1 MQEAQ
6 QSIVHNENDQQSLSW
21 LLSSSNYLKL
31 FKLEFKKE
39 KVEKSYQVN
48 SIDQN
53 KKFSIL
59 VSFAV
64 ILYQIVIGLIQY
76 FFFKDLSGA
85 IIEFVYSFVN
95 CLLLIKL
102 RKHFYIVQILQC
114 ICFLSFEVIFME
126 TFVMTRIYQ
135 NDRSD
140 DLQGYFF
147 TLGLLSMCLIYIL
160 ACALH
165 KWYYKALLVETAI
178 IHYTLRAN
186 SSIVKAF
193 TYYPIF
199 YVSIVLFF
207 ILFYMKEK
215 FERDLF
221 YKLYL
226 KREENKAFKDLLE
239 NTVPSSIF
247 VAKLRENNFSQPH
260 QGSSIKK
267 SVKQKINS
275 LFSFFKRNSQ
285 KKQTKLNEEQNNNTP
300 NQYDNAT
307 FPYPNNSKMKIVF
320 ANSHCKRKFA
330 TENLEFLQKNMNYLF
345 SQGSLAAVR
354 DNSQGSSEE
363 FRSKRKLS
371 SQTKR
376 QTSINQEFQTC
387 ILQFIWDQFQKIK
400 VCKQDQPKRHNDEYF
415 NQNEEVH
422 LNCIYKK
429 NKVLI
434 QEYENLQKQNIL
446 EADKAIKKDS
456 SYKSNL
462 CQNYININDEK
473 KETKVQDIRSK
484 AGSIM
489 QFHNLK
495 VAQRLGKD
503 VNHSQNTVNAN
514 SDPNM
519 QFESI
524 TKVRRDF
531 DKKNFLFIPD
541 EMHFDIKIVKCK
553 WEDEVAVMVL
563 LSDISQKV
571 VNERM
576 RQVNNYKNEM
586 LSSITHNLKTPLNAV
601 MIMIESAILS
611 NSLQQAQ
618 KQLQLA
624 QNSGRLLLY
633 MINDLLDYSRLSSSR
648 PFHLSFQS
656 FYLQDLLLNI
666 KSLLYQQFQS
676 KNIDLQFHIFI
687 KDVNQILINDK
698 QRIEQVLLNL
708 CQNALKFTFQG
719 FVKINVFED
728 ETRPNDLFFQ
738 VQDSG
743 LGISDEAKKN
753 LFKIYGNMIIN
764 SQNKRHGVGLGLAV
778 CRKLVSQLGSEK
790 VIQIESFKGKGSSF
804 TFSIYKKHPF
814 NQEDDILLPKF
825 RSLKYIQMKK
835 NVSEKE
841 LVMNSNQNVQL
852 IENQRLRRNSLTN
865 MKKSIHFE
873 ENNPLTKISS
883 QNMEETLN
891 GKSQFN
897 LQNQVKNKEKNSSQ
911 SSSSM
916 ETSKKDIFNE
926 KQNNQSINFLNL
938 SKQKILLNNEIPQN
952 NKFKLNAKD
961 QKPKSIYNRQCSLE
975 FQQLCNNL
983 TSTEEDCSEKKQAIS
998 IPLMSTKIL
1007 EEKNLSANNCGSNQ
1021 QFIHHTQSD
1030 THLNLKEDNANELK
1044 KKSKTLVQHQK
1055 ILYQNNQFN
1064 FNHNFNLMQTSEQS
1078 STPISSNKTIVQAQ
1092 IFQEYQLRDQF
1103 IKQSQAST
1111 SQNLNFN
1118 TLQNQREDSQ
1128 QYNRIC
1134 KNSISQPRLSILQ
1147 ELDASTQNES
1157 SVLKNAIFRAAHLKA
1172 ENQFD
1177 SIQPYSCLKYNEMA
1191 DFGNTSTPKSSPTTN
1206 YQLDMLNQLIWKKTN
1221 LLIVDDTIFNI
1232 MALKTILK
1240 NVNNL
1245 VFDEAYNGQQA
1256 IEKVLQKK
1264 NYDLIF
1270 MDINMP
1276 VLDGFEATQSITRL
1290 IEQKKIPYTTIII
1303 VSAFNDESDRQRSF
1317 QSGAKAHIDK
1327 PVTLDNIYKA
1337 IKTVKLPHL
1346 QVS

>member
-6 QSIVHNENDQQSLSW
+6 QSIIQNENDQQQSIAW

-59 VSFAV
+59 VSYAV
-64 ILYQIVIGLIQY
+64 ILYQIVIGFIQY
-76 FFFKDLSGA
+76 FFFQDLYGA
-85 IIEFVYSFVN
+85 VIEFVYSFVN
-95 CLLLIKL
+95 ILLLLYL
-102 RKHFYIVQILQC
+102 RKYFYRVQILQFL
-114 ICFLSFEVIFME
+114 CFLSFEVVFME
-126 TFVMTRIYQ
+126 TFVMTRIFQ

-147 TLGLLSMCLIYIL
+147 TLGLLSMCLVYIL

-186 SSIVKAF
+186 ESIVKAF
-193 TYYPIF
+193 TYYPVF

-260 QGSSIKK
+260 QGSSIK
-267 SVKQKINS
+267 SVRQKFNS
-275 LFSFFKRNSQ
+275 LFSYFNRDSQ
-285 KKQTKLNEEQNNNTP
+285 KKQSKLNEEQNNNLQ
-300 NQYDNAT
+300 NQYDNST

-376 QTSINQEFQTC
+376 QPSLNQEFQTC

-400 VCKQDQPKRHNDEYF
+400 VCKQDGPRKYNYEQF

-434 QEYENLQKQNIL
+434 QEYENLQKQHVQ
-446 EADKAIKKDS
+446 EAENTIKKDS
-456 SYKSNL
+456 SQKSNVY
-462 CQNYININDEK
+462 QNQAIFSDEK
-473 KETKVQDIRSK
+473 KEIKMQDIRSK

-495 VAQRLGKD
+495 VAQRLTKD

-519 QFESI
+519 QLESI
-524 TKVRRDF
+524 TKLKRDF

-611 NSLQQAQ
+611 NNLQQAQ

-648 PFHLSFQS
+648 PFHLSFQP

-666 KSLLYQQFQS
+666 KSLLFQQFQS
-676 KNIDLQFHIFI
+676 KNIDLQFHIFV

-698 QRIEQVLLNL
+698 QRVEQVLLNL

-719 FVKINVFED
+719 FVKINIFED

-753 LFKIYGNMIIN
+753 LFKIYGNMYIN

-841 LVMNSNQNVQL
+841 LVINQNQNVQL
-852 IENQRLRRNSLTN
+852 MENQKLRRNSLTN

-873 ENNPLTKISS
+873 ESNPLTRISS

-897 LQNQVKNKEKNSSQ
+897 SYKQNKNKEKDSNE
-911 SSSSM
+911 SSSM
-916 ETSKKDIFNE
+916 EASKKDIQNE
-926 KQNNQSINFLNL
+926 KQNNQIVNSINL
-938 SKQKILLNNEIPQN
+938 SKQKIFLNNEISFQQN
-952 NKFKLNAKD
+952 NKHKLSIKD
-961 QKPKSIYNRQCSLE
+961 QKPKSLYNKQCSLE

-983 TSTEEDCSEKKQAIS
+983 NSTEEDCSEKKQTIS

-1007 EEKNLSANNCGSNQ
+1007 EEKNFSANNCGSNQ

-1030 THLNLKEDNANELK
+1030 THLNLKDDNANELK

-1055 ILYQNNQFN
+1055 TLYSNNQYN
-1064 FNHNFNLMQTSEQS
+1064 FNHNFNILQTSEQS

-1103 IKQSQAST
+1103 IKQSQAQT

-1118 TLQNQREDSQ
+1118 NLLNQKDDSQ
-1128 QYNRIC
+1128 FNRMC

-1147 ELDASTQNES
+1147 ELDTSTQNES

-1172 ENQFD
+1172 DNQFD
-1177 SIQPYSCLKYNEMA
+1177 SSQPFSCLKYNEIA
-1191 DFGNTSTPKSSPTTN
+1191 DFGNNSTPKSSPSNN
-1206 YQLDMLNQLIWKKTN
+1206 YLIDMLNQLIWKKTN

-1276 VLDGFEATQSITRL
+1276 VLDGFEATQAITRL

-1346 QVS
+1346 QLS

>member
-6 QSIVHNENDQQSLSW
+6 QSIISNEKDSQSLAW
-21 LLSSSNYLKL
+21 LLNSSNYLKI

-39 KVEKSYQVN
+39 KVEKQYQVN

-59 VSFAV
+59 VGFAV
-64 ILYQIVIGLIQY
+64 ILYQIIFGFIQY
-76 FFFKDLSGA
+76 FFFKDLGGA
-85 IIEFVYSFVN
+85 IIELIYSIIN
-95 CLLLIKL
+95 CLLLWHLK
-102 RKHFYIVQILQC
+102 KHFYSIQILQC
-114 ICFLSFEVIFME
+114 ICFLSFEIVFME
-126 TFVMTRIYQ
+126 TFVMARIYQ
-135 NDRSD
+135 NERLD
-140 DLQGYFF
+140 DLEGYCF
-147 TLGLLSMCLIYIL
+147 TLGLLSMCFLYIS

-178 IHYTLRAN
+178 IHYTLRVN
-186 SSIVKAF
+186 STIVKAF
-193 TYYPIF
+193 TQYPIF
-199 YVSIVLFF
+199 YVSIVMFC

-221 YKLYL
+221 YKLYV

-260 QGSSIKK
+260 QGSSIK
-267 SVKQKINS
+267 SVRQKINS
-275 LFSFFKRNSQ
+275 LFQYFNKDSQ
-285 KKQTKLNEEQNNNTP
+285 KTQTKLNEDQNNNIQ
-300 NQYDNAT
+300 NQNDNAT

-363 FRSKRKLS
+363 LRSKRKLS

-376 QTSINQEFQTC
+376 QPSLNQEFQTC

-400 VCKQDQPKRHNDEYF
+400 VCKYDQPRKNNDEQF

-434 QEYENLQKQNIL
+434 QEYENLQKQYVQEAENI
-446 EADKAIKKDS
+446 IKKDS
-456 SYKSNL
+456 SNKSYFFSN
-462 CQNYININDEK
+462 QININDEK
-473 KETKVQDIRSK
+473 KENKVQDARSK
-484 AGSIM
+484 AASIM

-495 VAQRLGKD
+495 VPQRLGKD
-503 VNHSQNTVNAN
+503 AIHSQNTVNAN

-519 QFESI
+519 QLESI
-524 TKVRRDF
+524 TKLKRDF

-601 MIMIESAILS
+601 MIMIESALLS
-611 NSLQQAQ
+611 NTLKQAQ

-648 PFHLSFQS
+648 PFHLSFQP

-666 KSLLYQQFQS
+666 KSLLFQQFQS
-676 KNIDLQFHIFI
+676 KNIDLQFHIFV
-687 KDVNQILINDK
+687 KDVNQVLINDK

-719 FVKINVFED
+719 FVKINIFED

-753 LFKIYGNMIIN
+753 LFKVYGNMYIN

-835 NVSEKE
+835 NISEKE
-841 LVMNSNQNVQL
+841 FFMNSNQNAQL
-852 IENQRLRRNSLTN
+852 IENQKLRRNSLAN

-873 ENNPLTKISS
+873 ENNPLTRISS
-883 QNMEETLN
+883 QNIEETLN

-897 LQNQVKNKEKNSSQ
+897 LYKQNKNKEKDSNL
-911 SSSSM
+911 SSSM
-916 ETSKKDIFNE
+916 EGSKKDIVTDE
-926 KQNNQSINFLNL
+926 YQNNQLINFMNL
-938 SKQKILLNNEIPQN
+938 SKQKIFFNNEIPIQQN
-952 NKFKLNAKD
+952 NKQSGKD
-961 QKPKSIYNRQCSLE
+961 QKPKSLYNRQCSLDI
-975 FQQLCNNL
+975 QQLCNNL
-983 TSTEEDCSEKKQAIS
+983 SSTEDDCSEKKQIIS

-1007 EEKNLSANNCGSNQ
+1007 EEKYLSANNCGSNQ

-1030 THLNLKEDNANELK
+1030 THINLKEENANELK
-1044 KKSKTLVQHQK
+1044 KKSKTLIQHQK
-1055 ILYQNNQFN
+1055 MFFQNNQYN

-1078 STPISSNKTIVQAQ
+1078 STPLSSNKTIVQTQ

-1103 IKQSQAST
+1103 IKQSQAQT
-1111 SQNLNFN
+1111 SQTLNFN
-1118 TLQNQREDSQ
+1118 NLLNQKEDSQ
-1128 QYNRIC
+1128 FNRVC

-1157 SVLKNAIFRAAHLKA
+1157 SVLKNAIFRAAHLKGD
-1172 ENQFD
+1172 NQFD
-1177 SIQPYSCLKYNEMA
+1177 SLQPFSCLKYNEMG
-1191 DFGNTSTPKSSPTTN
+1191 DFGNNGTPKSSPSNN
-1206 YQLDMLNQLIWKKTN
+1206 YLIDMLNQLIWKKTN

-1276 VLDGFEATQSITRL
+1276 VLDGFEATQAITKL
-1290 IEQKKIPYTTIII
+1290 IEQRKIPFTTIIV

-1337 IKTVKLPHL
+1337 IRTVKLPHL